1 MSHHPTSNGLN
12 GFASLPTSATRVA
25 NGQTPPNWIPC
36 AEQPV
41 YARRK
46 LKIICI
52 GAGYSGLT
60 LAHKIDHEL
69 KLGDFVELKI
79 YEKNPE
85 VGGTWFENTY
95 PGVACDIP
103 AHAYTFLFE
112 PNPNWSHFYAP
123 GPEIEEYIKRTTR
136 KWKLDKDIQF
146 NARVTETVWDDELGK
161 WKVEVDQAGTIIH
174 DQADILV
181 NASGFLNKTSW
192 PDIEGLSSFKGKL
205 LHTSTW
211 DNTYD
216 WSNKRVA
223 VIGNGSSGIQC
234 VAAMQPKVAQLVN
247 FVRSPT
253 WVSVNFCA
261 DKTRNGGNFSYTEE
275 EKTHFAQDTKAHFK
289 YRRELEGSVNAFFYG
304 MYRDHP
310 MQLGLTQASRQQMEE
325 RMKGISDPEI
335 VSKMLSHEFRP
346 GCRRLTPGD
355 GYLEAFSNDNA
366 TLTFDPI
373 ERITELGIKTLTG
386 DEQQF
391 DVIVCATGF
400 DTSFI
405 PSWKMIGRHGATLE
419 ERWKVNPEAFFA
431 VQVDTMPN
439 YFIFNGPN
447 CPVSHGS
454 LLTQVSWTCDYILRW
469 AKKIAAEDIK
479 SIDVKKEAVE
489 DYNVYCQEFLK
500 RMVWSDECRSWY
512 KNGKS
517 TGHVTGV
524 YPGSVLHFKDCLE
537 NIGGEHFHIEYRS
550 KNRFRF
556 LGNGESVR
564 DQHGAGDLAWY
575 MDDMK
580 APMCEGAE
588 RPGVGCLIL

>member
-1 MSHHPTSNGLN
+1 MACKTVSPLP
-12 GFASLPTSATRVA
+12 PTSATRVA
-25 NGQTPPNWIPC
+25 NGETPPNWIPC

-46 LKIICI
+46 LRLICI

-174 DQADILV
+174 DEADILV

-247 FVRSPT
+247 FVRTPT

-261 DKTRNGGNFSYTEE
+261 EKTRDGGNFSYTEE
-275 EKTHFAQDTKAHFK
+275 EKAHFAEDTKAHFR

-310 MQLGLTQASRQQMEE
+310 MQLGLTQASREQMKE

-335 VSKMLSHEFRP
+335 VSKMLSHKFRP

-405 PSWKMIGRHGATLE
+405 PSWKMIGPHGATLE
-419 ERWKVNPEAFFA
+419 ERWKVNPEAFFSI
-431 VQVDTMPN
+431 QVDTMPN

-469 AKKIAAEDIK
+469 ANKIAAEDIK
-479 SIDVKKEAVE
+479 SIYVKKEAME

-500 RMVWSDECRSWY
+500 RMVWSDECPSWY
-512 KNGKS
+512 KNGKN
-517 TGHVTGV
+517 
-524 YPGSVLHFKDCLE
+524 CLE

-580 APMCEGAE
+580 APM
-588 RPGVGCLIL
+588 PPL

>member
-1 MSHHPTSNGLN
+1 HYQRNSPTIHCLTPNSSDMSHHPTSNGLQN

-25 NGQTPPNWIPC
+25 NGETPPNWIPC

-41 YARRK
+41 YTRRK
-46 LKIICI
+46 LRIVCI

-146 NARVTETVWDDELGK
+146 NTRVTETVWNDELGK
-161 WKVEVDQAGTIIH
+161 WNVVIDQAGTIIH
-174 DQADILV
+174 DEADILV
-181 NASGFLNKTSW
+181 NASGFLK
-192 PDIEGLSSFKGKL
+192 
-205 LHTSTW
+205 

-247 FVRSPT
+247 FVRNPT
-253 WVSVNFCA
+253 WISVNFCA
-261 DKTRNGGNFSYTEE
+261 DKTQDGGNFSYTEE
-275 EKTHFAQDTKAHFK
+275 EKTHFAEDTKAHFR
-289 YRRELEGSVNAFFYG
+289 YRRELEGRVNAFFYG

-310 MQLGLTQASRQQMEE
+310 MQLGLTQASRQQMAE

-355 GYLEAFSNDNA
+355 GYLEAFYNDNA

-419 ERWKVNPEAFFA
+419 ERWKLNPEAFFA

-479 SIDVKKEAVE
+479 SIDVKKEAMD

-500 RMVWSDECRSWY
+500 RMVWSDECQSWY

-517 TGHVTGV
+517 SGHVTGV

-580 APMCEGAE
+580 APM
-588 RPGVGCLIL
+588 PPL

>member
-1 MSHHPTSNGLN
+1 MRYQLISNELKN
-12 GFASLPTSATRVA
+12 GSVSLPTPATRVA
-25 NGQTPPNWIPC
+25 NGETPPNWVPC
-36 AEQPV
+36 AEQPA

-69 KLGDFVELKI
+69 KLGDFVELKT
-79 YEKNPE
+79 YEKNPQ

-123 GPEIEEYIKRTTR
+123 GPEIEEYIQRTTR
-136 KWKLDKDIQF
+136 KWNLDKDIQF
-146 NARVTETVWDDELGK
+146 NTRVIKTVWDDEAGK
-161 WKVEVDQAGTIIH
+161 WMVEVDQGGTIMH
-174 DQADILV
+174 DEADILV
-181 NASGFLNKTSW
+181 NAAGFLNKTNW

-205 LHTSTW
+205 LHTSIW

-247 FVRSPT
+247 FVRNPT

-261 DKTRNGGNFSYTEE
+261 EKTQNGGNFRYTEE
-275 EKTHFAQDTKAHFK
+275 EKAHFAEDAEAHFN
-289 YRRELEGSVNAFFYG
+289 VNAFFYG

-310 MQLGLTQASRQQMEE
+310 MQLGLTQACQQQMEE

-335 VSKMLSHEFRP
+335 LSKMLSHEFRP

-366 TLTFDPI
+366 TLTFAPI
-373 ERITELGIKTLTG
+373 ERITEQGIKTVTG

-419 ERWKVNPEAFFA
+419 ERWKGNPEAFFA

-447 CPVSHGS
+447 CPISHGS
-454 LLTQVSWTCDYILRW
+454 VLTQISWTCNYILRW
-469 AKKIAAEDIK
+469 AKKISSEDIK
-479 SIDVKKEAVE
+479 SIDVKREAME

-500 RMVWSDECRSWY
+500 RTVWSDECRSWY

-517 TGHVTGV
+517 SGHVTGV
-524 YPGSVLHFKDCLE
+524 YPGSVLHFKVCLE
-537 NIGGEHFHIEYRS
+537 NIGGEHFYIDYRS

-580 APMCEGAE
+580 VSKSP
-588 RPGVGCLIL
+588 L

>member
-1 MSHHPTSNGLN
+1 MSHLLTSNGLQN
-12 GFASLPTSATRVA
+12 GSASVPTCATRVA
-25 NGQTPPNWIPC
+25 NGETPPNWIPC
-36 AEQPV
+36 AEQPA

-95 PGVACDIP
+95 PGVACDVP

-123 GPEIEEYIKRTTR
+123 GPEIEEYIQRTTK
-136 KWKLDKDIQF
+136 KWNLDKDIQF
-146 NARVTETVWDDELGK
+146 NTRVTETVWNDELGK
-161 WKVEVDQAGTIIH
+161 WKVEVDQAGTILH
-174 DQADILV
+174 DEADILV
-181 NASGFLNKTSW
+181 NASGFLSKTNW

-216 WSNKRVA
+216 WLNKRVA

-234 VAAMQPKVAQLVN
+234 VAAMQPKVAQLTN
-247 FVRSPT
+247 FVRNPT

-261 DKTRNGGNFSYTEE
+261 DKTQDGGNFPYTEE
-275 EKTHFAQDTKAHFK
+275 EKAHFAEDTEAHFK
-289 YRRELEGSVNAFFYG
+289 YRRDVNGFFYG

-310 MQLGLTQASRQQMEE
+310 MQLGLTEVSRQQMAE

-335 VSKMLSHEFRP
+335 LSKMLSLEFRP
-346 GCRRLTPGD
+346 GCRRLSPGD
-355 GYLEAFSNDNA
+355 GYLEAFSKDNA

-373 ERITELGIKTLTG
+373 ERITELGIKTVTG

-405 PSWKMIGRHGATLE
+405 PSWKMIGCHGATLE

-447 CPVSHGS
+447 CPISHGS
-454 LLTQVSWTCDYILRW
+454 VLTQVSWTCDYILRW
-469 AKKIAAEDIK
+469 AKKISAEDIK
-479 SIDVKKEAVE
+479 SIDVKKEAME

-517 TGHVTGV
+517 SGHVTGV

-537 NIGGEHFHIEYRS
+537 NIGGEHFNIEYRS

-556 LGNGESVR
+556 LGNGESVH

-580 APMCEGAE
+580 AS
-588 RPGVGCLIL
+588 ILPL

>member
-1 MSHHPTSNGLN
+1 MRYQLIPNELKSGSD
-12 GFASLPTSATRVA
+12 SLPTSATRVA
-25 NGQTPPNWIPC
+25 NGETPPNW
-36 AEQPV
+36 
-41 YARRK
+41 
-46 LKIICI
+46 
-52 GAGYSGLT
+52 
-60 LAHKIDHEL
+60 IDHEL
-69 KLGDFVELKI
+69 KLGDFVELKT

-123 GPEIEEYIKRTTR
+123 GPEIEEYIQQTTR
-136 KWKLDKDIQF
+136 KWNLDKDIQF
-146 NARVTETVWDDELGK
+146 NSRVTKTVWDDEAGK
-161 WKVEVDQAGTIIH
+161 WKVEVNQGGTIMH
-174 DQADILV
+174 DEADILV

-205 LHTSTW
+205 LHTSIW

-247 FVRSPT
+247 FVRNPT

-261 DKTRNGGNFSYTEE
+261 GKTQNGGNFRYTEE
-275 EKTHFAQDTKAHFK
+275 EKAHFAEDTEAHFK
-289 YRRELEGSVNAFFYG
+289 YRRELEASVNAFFYG

-310 MQLGLTQASRQQMEE
+310 MQLGLTQACQQQMEE
-325 RMKGISDPEI
+325 RMKGISDREI
-335 VSKMLSHEFRP
+335 LSKLLCHDFRP

-373 ERITELGIKTLTG
+373 ERITEQGIKTVTG
-386 DEQQF
+386 GEQQF
-391 DVIVCATGF
+391 DMIVCATGF

-405 PSWKMIGRHGATLE
+405 PSWKMIGRGGATLE
-419 ERWKVNPEAFFA
+419 ERWKGNPEAFFA

-447 CPVSHGS
+447 CPISHGS
-454 LLTQVSWTCDYILRW
+454 VLTQISWTCNYILRW
-469 AKKIAAEDIK
+469 AKKISSEDIK
-479 SIDVKKEAVE
+479 SIDVKREAMD

-500 RMVWSDECRSWY
+500 RTVWSDECRSWY

-517 TGHVTGV
+517 SGHVTGV

-537 NIGGEHFHIEYRS
+537 NIGGEHFHIDYRS
-550 KNRFRF
+550 RNRFQF

-580 APMCEGAE
+580 VSKP
-588 RPGVGCLIL
+588 PL

>member
-1 MSHHPTSNGLN
+1 MRYQLTSNGFKN
-12 GFASLPTSATRVA
+12 GSASLPTSATRVA
-25 NGQTPPNWIPC
+25 NGETPPNWIPC
-36 AEQPV
+36 VEQPA

-69 KLGDFVELKI
+69 KLGDFVDLKI
-79 YEKNPE
+79 YEKNPQ

-123 GPEIEEYIKRTTR
+123 GPEIEEYIQRTTR
-136 KWKLDKDIQF
+136 KWSLDKDIQF
-146 NARVTETVWDDELGK
+146 NTRVTETVWDDEVGK
-161 WKVEVDQAGTIIH
+161 WKVEVDQGGTIMH
-174 DQADILV
+174 DEADILV
-181 NASGFLNKTSW
+181 NASGKTSW

-205 LHTSTW
+205 LHTSIW

-216 WSNKRVA
+216 WSDKRVA

-247 FVRSPT
+247 FVRNPT

-261 DKTRNGGNFSYTEE
+261 EKTQNGGNFRYTEE
-275 EKTHFAQDTKAHFK
+275 EKAHFAEDTEAHFK
-289 YRRELEGSVNAFFYG
+289 YRRE
-304 MYRDHP
+304 DHP
-310 MQLGLTQASRQQMEE
+310 MQLGLTQACQQQMEE

-335 VSKMLSHEFRP
+335 LSKMLSHEFRP

-366 TLTFDPI
+366 NLTFDPI
-373 ERITELGIKTLTG
+373 ERITEQGIKTITG

-405 PSWKMIGRHGATLE
+405 PSWKMIGRNGATLE
-419 ERWKVNPEAFFA
+419 ERWKGNPEAFFA

-447 CPVSHGS
+447 CPISHGS
-454 LLTQVSWTCDYILRW
+454 VLTQISWTCDYILRW
-469 AKKIAAEDIK
+469 AKKISSEDIK
-479 SIDVKKEAVE
+479 SIDVKREAME

-500 RMVWSDECRSWY
+500 RTVWSDECRSWY

-517 TGHVTGV
+517 SGHVTGV

-537 NIGGEHFHIEYRS
+537 NIGGEHFHIDYRS

-580 APMCEGAE
+580 VSKLSC
-588 RPGVGCLIL
+588 

>member
-1 MSHHPTSNGLN
+1 MSQLLTSNGLQN
-12 GFASLPTSATRVA
+12 GSSLPTSATRVA
-25 NGQTPPNWIPC
+25 NGETPSNWMPC
-36 AEQPV
+36 ADQPA
-41 YARRK
+41 YAQRK
-46 LKIICI
+46 LRIICI

-123 GPEIEEYIKRTTR
+123 GPEIEEYIQRTTK

-146 NARVTETVWDDELGK
+146 NTRVTETVWNDELGK
-161 WKVEVDQAGTIIH
+161 WKVEVNQDDTIMH
-174 DQADILV
+174 DEADILV
-181 NASGFLNKTSW
+181 NASGFLNKTNW
-192 PDIEGLSSFKGKL
+192 PNIEGLSSFKGKL
-205 LHTSTW
+205 LHTSAW

-247 FVRSPT
+247 FVRNPT
-253 WVSVNFCA
+253 WVSVNFCTE
-261 DKTRNGGNFSYTEE
+261 KTRDGSNFSYTEE
-275 EKTHFAQDTKAHFK
+275 EKKQFAEDTEAHF
-289 YRRELEGSVNAFFYG
+289 SVNGFFYG
-304 MYRDHP
+304 MYKGHP
-310 MQLGLTQASRQQMEE
+310 MQLGLTQVSQQQMAE
-325 RMKGISDPEI
+325 RMKGISDPEV
-335 VSKMLSHEFRP
+335 VSKMLSHKFSP
-346 GCRRLTPGD
+346 GCRRLSPGD
-355 GYLEAFSNDNA
+355 GYLEAFAEDNA

-373 ERITELGIKTLTG
+373 ESITELGIKTVTG

-405 PSWKMIGRHGATLE
+405 PSWKMVGRHGATLE

-454 LLTQVSWTCDYILRW
+454 VLTQVSWTCDYILRW
-469 AKKIAAEDIK
+469 AKKISGEDIK

-500 RMVWSDECRSWY
+500 RMVWSDTCQSWY

-517 TGHVTGV
+517 SGQVTGV
-524 YPGSVLHFKDCLE
+524 YPGSVLHFKDCLQ
-537 NIGGEHFHIEYRS
+537 NMGGEHFNIEYRS
-550 KNRFRF
+550 KNRFHF
-556 LGNGESVR
+556 LGNGESVH

-580 APMCEGAE
+580 ASIP
-588 RPGVGCLIL
+588 PL

>member
-1 MSHHPTSNGLN
+1 MRYNLPSNGLQN
-12 GFASLPTSATRVA
+12 DSASLPTSATRVA
-25 NGQTPPNWIPC
+25 NGETPPNWIPC
-36 AEQPV
+36 AEQPA
-41 YARRK
+41 YTRRK

-60 LAHKIDHEL
+60 LAYKIDHEL
-69 KLGDFVELKI
+69 KLGDFVELQI

-112 PNPNWSHFYAP
+112 PNPNWSHLYAP
-123 GPEIEEYIKRTTR
+123 GPEIEEYIQQTTR
-136 KWKLDKDIQF
+136 KWNLDKDVQF
-146 NARVTETVWDDELGK
+146 NTCVTATVWDDELGK
-161 WKVEVDQAGTIIH
+161 WKVEVEQAGTIIH
-174 DQADILV
+174 DEADILV
-181 NASGFLNKTSW
+181 NAASFLNKTSW
-192 PDIEGLSSFKGKL
+192 PDIEGLLSFRGKL
-205 LHTSTW
+205 LHTSIW

-234 VAAMQPKVAQLVN
+234 VVAMQPKVAQLVN
-247 FVRSPT
+247 FVRNPT

-261 DKTRNGGNFSYTEE
+261 EKTQNGGNFPYTEE
-275 EKTHFAQDTKAHFK
+275 EKAHFAEDAAAHFK
-289 YRRELEGSVNAFFYG
+289 YRRELEASVNAFFFG

-310 MQLGLTQASRQQMEE
+310 MQLGLTQACKQQMVE

-335 VSKMLSHEFRP
+335 LLNMLSHEFRP

-373 ERITELGIKTLTG
+373 ERITEQGIRTVTG
-386 DEQQF
+386 DEEQF

-400 DTSFI
+400 DTTFI

-419 ERWKVNPEAFFA
+419 ERWKGNPEAFFA

-447 CPVSHGS
+447 CPISHGS
-454 LLTQVSWTCDYILRW
+454 VLTQISWTRDYILRW
-469 AKKIAAEDIK
+469 AKKISAEDIK
-479 SIDVKKEAVE
+479 SIDVKKEAME

-517 TGHVTGV
+517 KGHVTGV
-524 YPGSVLHFKDCLE
+524 YPGSVLHYKDCLE
-537 NIGGEHFHIEYRS
+537 NIGGEHFNI
-550 KNRFRF
+550 
-556 LGNGESVR
+556 
-564 DQHGAGDLAWY
+564 D
-575 MDDMK
+575 
-580 APMCEGAE
+580 
-588 RPGVGCLIL
+588 